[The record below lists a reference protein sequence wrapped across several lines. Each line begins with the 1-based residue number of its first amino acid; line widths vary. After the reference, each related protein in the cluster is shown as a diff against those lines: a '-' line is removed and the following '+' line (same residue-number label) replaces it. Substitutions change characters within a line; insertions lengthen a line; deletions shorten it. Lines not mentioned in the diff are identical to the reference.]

1 VEFSKL
7 LYKNL
12 KVQLAPTV
20 LDILFAVF
28 GDDQGLL
35 DGPAFVAVMKS
46 RNRVPG
52 YRVREGQEGRGAPGG
67 KDRCYLKLDFLKTIL
82 CGQISLPPNPTSSRL
97 NVASRKLA

>member
-1 VEFSKL
+1 MWSKSLSLLVLVQIERPLSKIEFSKL

-12 KVQLAPTV
+12 KVQLAPSV

-52 YRVREGQEGRGAPGG
+52 YRVCRGHEGWGWR
-67 KDRCYLKLDFLKTIL
+67 
-82 CGQISLPPNPTSSRL
+82 
-97 NVASRKLA
+97 

>member
-1 VEFSKL
+1 MWSKSLSLLVLVQIERPLSKFEFSKL

-12 KVQLAPTV
+12 KVQLAPSV

-52 YRVREGQEGRGAPGG
+52 YRVCGGREGWVWR
-67 KDRCYLKLDFLKTIL
+67 
-82 CGQISLPPNPTSSRL
+82 
-97 NVASRKLA
+97 